1 MVGIVACLCLAALCS
16 TNINF
21 VTRAFLGKDQVFSV
35 LYLMASLVCLFTF
48 QFKVGQAL
56 GKPGILWVF
65 AMLFFLALA
74 TRMGMGI
81 SSAYYLSPSSNL
93 YRLLVAQMITVS
105 MALGMRHILLAGKMQ
120 VALRWLFAMTVVA
133 ALTVIVT
140 KKAPWLL
147 KFVGHLTQDRAA
159 GFFGDPNR
167 AGQAICVSAAIGF
180 ASLVNETSLKWKAM
194 VYAGLLALVPCLF
207 LTYSRSSIIFMV
219 VLVGMQFFISP
230 ILKQKETSIAI
241 LLVALTI
248 PVGVSYVLNQKAS
261 NADAWD
267 QANKSAQ
274 KERMESFF
282 RILSGNFDAA
292 DTGHRF
298 VLAAAGLNRF
308 ASSPIIGIGYQKLVL
323 MDEVGVGCHNTF
335 LRVAGEAG
343 IFAFLIYV
351 GSLIVIS
358 IAGWRC
364 GNPAVRCLVLGY
376 VAMYACSCMVSH
388 SILTNRL
395 HNVMMGVCAGF
406 LSATIVVRRQ
416 EARQRKLARQQ
427 RDRAMVGIPPTPVPQ
442 LQPAGAAS
450 PAPVGIPQP
459 GSASV

>member
-1 MVGIVACLCLAALCS
+1 MQTPHLQLAAGNNINQPLVRPKMVGIVACLCLAALCS

-248 PVGVSYVLNQKAS
+248 PVGVS
-261 NADAWD
+261 
-267 QANKSAQ
+267 
-274 KERMESFF
+274 
-282 RILSGNFDAA
+282 
-292 DTGHRF
+292 
-298 VLAAAGLNRF
+298 
-308 ASSPIIGIGYQKLVL
+308 
-323 MDEVGVGCHNTF
+323 
-335 LRVAGEAG
+335 
-343 IFAFLIYV
+343 
-351 GSLIVIS
+351 
-358 IAGWRC
+358 
-364 GNPAVRCLVLGY
+364 
-376 VAMYACSCMVSH
+376 
-388 SILTNRL
+388 
-395 HNVMMGVCAGF
+395 
-406 LSATIVVRRQ
+406 
-416 EARQRKLARQQ
+416 
-427 RDRAMVGIPPTPVPQ
+427 
-442 LQPAGAAS
+442 
-450 PAPVGIPQP
+450 
-459 GSASV
+459 